1 MKMTHD
7 TDVLKAENG
16 EDLLPLFRELTE
28 RGCRAA
34 RAGEPVHAVEKS
46 GGTED

>member
-16 EDLLPLFRELTE
+16 EDLFALFRGMDSTGL
-28 RGCRAA
+28 
-34 RAGEPVHAVEKS
+34 PS
-46 GGTED
+46 GLCGRTGP